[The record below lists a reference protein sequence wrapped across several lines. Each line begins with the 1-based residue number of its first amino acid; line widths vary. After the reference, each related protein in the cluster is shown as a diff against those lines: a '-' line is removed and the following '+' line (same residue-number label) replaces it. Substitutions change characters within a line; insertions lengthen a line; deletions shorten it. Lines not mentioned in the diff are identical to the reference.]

1 MAEKEIKSKFVKVRC
16 PKCNNEQV
24 IFGKAST
31 KVKCLSCDRI
41 LSEPSGGKSKIKAQI
56 LEVVMKE

>member
-1 MAEKEIKSKFVKVRC
+1 MKKTLSKFIKVIC

-31 KVKCLSCDRI
+31 EVRCSSCRKVLVE
-41 LSEPSGGKSKIKAQI
+41 LTGGKSRIKAKIVEI
-56 LEVVMKE
+56 LG